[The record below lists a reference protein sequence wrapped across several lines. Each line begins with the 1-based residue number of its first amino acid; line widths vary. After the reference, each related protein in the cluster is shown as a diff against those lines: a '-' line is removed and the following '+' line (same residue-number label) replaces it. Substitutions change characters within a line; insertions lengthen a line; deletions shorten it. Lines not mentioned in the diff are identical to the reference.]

1 MPNSTN
7 STRSGQTKKMAICNS
22 CDDMRP
28 EAWPRGAIAVRCM
41 CLLPKIGTLDHYG
54 RTMAVFNLGE
64 VGAIQTPAWCPRNKK
79 EETKDEKTEKG
90 DHA

>member
-1 MPNSTN
+1 
-7 STRSGQTKKMAICNS
+7 
-22 CDDMRP
+22 
-28 EAWPRGAIAVRCM
+28 M

-64 VGAIQTPAWCPRNKK
+64 VGTIQTPAWCPRNKK